1 MTYKEITQDLFES
14 DSNTYLAHCI
24 SADFAL
30 GAGIAKAFNAKGV
43 KDALERDY
51 HVHWLGKGFAL
62 YTPLDG
68 YLGVYNL
75 VTKQYCYRKPTYKT
89 LTEALTDMR
98 DKLPNDCNLNMP
110 CIGPGLDG
118 LNWTAVSA
126 IIRQVFEHTDV
137 NITIC
142 RLPERS

>member
-24 SADFAL
+24 SA
-30 GAGIAKAFNAKGV
+30 
-43 KDALERDY
+43 
-51 HVHWLGKGFAL
+51 
-62 YTPLDG
+62 
-68 YLGVYNL
+68 
-75 VTKQYCYRKPTYKT
+75 PTYKT

-110 CIGPGLDG
+110 CIGSGLDG

-142 RLPERS
+142 LLPERS